1 MGPFRTLLNAILRTG
16 APLFV
21 DTTVTTSRNTTRSI
35 LPIII
40 GVLTLTFAGCQN
52 MVLERADRD
61 TKSERLSK
69 TNFELEVDPIMRGTV
84 ASEGIFTGYEPTV
97 VRGYGL
103 VVGLSGTGS
112 RIVPAQV
119 RSLMLAEM
127 TRRGVGDP
135 QNGWNGLT
143 PERMLDSEDTAIV
156 VVEGVIPP
164 GAPKGTE
171 FDVRVFALP
180 GSTTSSLEGGR
191 LYTTELRPGP
201 LATGSRQAFA
211 LAKAK
216 GPIFINPFVEPGK
229 STTSA
234 INALSG
240 RILEGGSTQKNM
252 PVKLRMATTSHAR
265 TATVQQA
272 INSNFPREPGQ
283 KDETAR
289 GESGDSIAITV
300 PPSHADETERFMKL
314 LQHTSLKVG
323 AVEASSQAVRR
334 ALLANPGGAESAKW
348 RWFAL
353 GPKAVPM
360 IHDLYDYPEEAPRL
374 AALSAGAQLD
384 DALVVPYIMDIA
396 EKSTSKARRISSVR
410 ELGNMGNNPRVDI
423 GLRKLL
429 NDDDV
434 DIRLAAF
441 EALLKRGDPII
452 TEVPIN
458 ENFVLNIVPSNTPML
473 YIAQSGTPR
482 IVLFDSETTINTP
495 LTLNAWSG
503 QLMMKADLDDEELQ
517 VFYRQNDDPRPVIV
531 LAPTTV
537 RGLVN
542 FLGHKTSVNDP
553 EQGLG
558 MSYGQVIGALHQLW
572 LQKYISCDFKAEQDR
587 ILAAILAFESEQE
600 SVERPEFDVVSGSDG
615 AFTPQRPGE
624 SDDLE
629 IPARSG
635 LEGNGVPRDTVPR

>member
-1 MGPFRTLLNAILRTG
+1 MPYSDR

-164 GAPKGTE
+164 GAPKE
-171 FDVRVFALP
+171 RVRCARLRTPRF
-180 GSTTSSLEGGR
+180 TTSSLEGGR

-348 RWFAL
+348 RWCAL

-410 ELGNMGNNPRVDI
+410 ELGNMG
-423 GLRKLL
+423 
-429 NDDDV
+429 
-434 DIRLAAF
+434 
-441 EALLKRGDPII
+441 
-452 TEVPIN
+452 
-458 ENFVLNIVPSNTPML
+458 
-473 YIAQSGTPR
+473 
-482 IVLFDSETTINTP
+482 TIP
-495 LTLNAWSG
+495 ES
-503 QLMMKADLDDEELQ
+503 
-517 VFYRQNDDPRPVIV
+517 
-531 LAPTTV
+531 
-537 RGLVN
+537 
-542 FLGHKTSVNDP
+542 TSDCAN
-553 EQGLG
+553 
-558 MSYGQVIGALHQLW
+558 
-572 LQKYISCDFKAEQDR
+572 C
-587 ILAAILAFESEQE
+587 
-600 SVERPEFDVVSGSDG
+600 
-615 AFTPQRPGE
+615 
-624 SDDLE
+624 
-629 IPARSG
+629 
-635 LEGNGVPRDTVPR
+635 